1 MRHAIKRLPDGD
13 GGSVVRVVPAVLGR
27 HSSENPRIV
36 QRVAT
41 NAVLAVAAALSL
53 SYLATLLLSPV
64 AP

>member
-1 MRHAIKRLPDGD
+1 MRRATKHFPHPEGD
-13 GGSVVRVVPAVLGR
+13 SVLRVVPAVLGR

-41 NAVLAVAAALSL
+41 NAVLAVAVALSL
-53 SYLATLLLSPV
+53 SYLATLLLSRV